1 MTLTKVVVLV
11 LRIQEHLSLYF
22 YDFYTILY
30 VFYKFAVLK
39 FMYILHFSP
48 CTFISSPQES
58 LGGLN
63 RAEKGKGGRILA
75 SFLAGGEGKVG
86 EEEEE
91 AESYL

>member
-1 MTLTKVVVLV
+1 
-11 LRIQEHLSLYF
+11 
-22 YDFYTILY
+22 
-30 VFYKFAVLK
+30 
-39 FMYILHFSP
+39 MYILHFSP

-86 EEEEE
+86 KEQEE